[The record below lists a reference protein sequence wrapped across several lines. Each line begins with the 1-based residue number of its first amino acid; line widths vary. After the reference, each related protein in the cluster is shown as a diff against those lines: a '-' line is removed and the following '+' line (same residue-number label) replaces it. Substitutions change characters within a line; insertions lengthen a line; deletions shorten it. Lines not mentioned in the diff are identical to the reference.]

1 MSAISLESTVGSLV
15 AERPSRAR
23 VLERWSIDYCCGG
36 KKPLSVVC
44 QEKGLDSDAL
54 VRDLLLNDAKAD
66 SEEGWADYTME
77 TLADHIVSTHHAY
90 LREELPR
97 LSRMAQRLVE
107 AHGSRHPELLEV
119 QSVFE
124 DLREELEMHMYKEE
138 QILFPL
144 CRALQLSDALPL
156 SHCGSV
162 NNPIRVMEHEHD
174 SAGRALE
181 RLRTLTG
188 GYTPPTDACNTYR
201 VFLASLAEF
210 EADMHLHIHKENN
223 ILFPKAI
230 ERERELAQRQ

>member
-1 MSAISLESTVGSLV
+1 MSAISLEATVGSLV

-23 VLERWSIDYCCGG
+23 VLERWNIDYCCGG
-36 KKPLSVVC
+36 KKPLSVIC
-44 QEKGLDSDAL
+44 QEKGLDLNAL
-54 VRDLLLNDAKAD
+54 VRDLLHNDAEVVH
-66 SEEGWADYTME
+66 EERWSDYSLE
-77 TLADHIVSTHHAY
+77 TLADHIVSTHHVY

-97 LSRMAQRLVE
+97 LSQMAQRLVE

-144 CRALQLSDALPL
+144 CRALQLSDSQPP

-174 SAGRALE
+174 NAGNALE
-181 RLRTLTG
+181 RLRALTD

-201 VFLASLAEF
+201 VFLSSLAEF
-210 EADMHLHIHKENN
+210 ENDMHLHIHKENN

-230 ERERELAQRQ
+230 QREKKLAHSS